1 MTYNASMSSTLP
13 RFRSR
18 ERNPGTMALPGRNV
32 SPAGSAEQPA
42 NESTVLMGEA
52 ASYPAYPQFWL
63 TASRYIYHTTRATL
77 SCSKANLL
85 LVFIPLSIVSAAQAW
100 NPVAVFTLSFLAMFP
115 LAELLSW
122 STEQLSAS
130 TGQVIG
136 GLLMAA
142 FGNAVEMI
150 VSRVY
155 HAAEPHVLTM
165 SALGRYHC
173 LEPRGISNCAV
184 KHGGQYPIRNSA
196 GKVFV
201 VELVDLIL
209 TVIQILGS
217 SLFVAGY
224 KKKEVKF
231 NVDLTS
237 IMSSLMIV
245 ASASLVI
252 PSASYFADLRSNN
265 LEPNLKESPYILTLS
280 HIAAIILL
288 FFYLLY
294 LFFQLKTHADIF
306 AGSNEAEPDAG
317 SPELDAWAAGFV
329 LVLSTIGVSFCSDYL
344 VDSVDGSVEALGVS
358 RAFIGLILVPIV
370 GNAGEMVAAVNQ
382 AGKGNI
388 DFALGLIVGS
398 TLQIALFVTPFLVI
412 LGWIIG
418 KQMSLLFDTFQTT
431 VLSMS
436 VIVVNCLVRDGRSN
450 YFEGFLL
457 LGT

>member
-1 MTYNASMSSTLP
+1 MASQ
-13 RFRSR
+13 
-18 ERNPGTMALPGRNV
+18 GRDV
-32 SPAGSAEQPA
+32 SPDRSPAQPV
-42 NESTVLMGEA
+42 NESTALTRGA
-52 ASYPAYPQFWL
+52 ASYPAYPRAWFIVP
-63 TASRYIYHTTRATL
+63 RYIYHTIKATL
-77 SCSKANLL
+77 YCSNANFL
-85 LVFIPLSIVSAAQAW
+85 LVFIPLSIIAAARDW
-100 NPVAVFTLSFLAMFP
+100 NPVAIFTLSFFAMFP

-150 VSRVY
+150 VGI
-155 HAAEPHVLTM
+155 T
-165 SALGRYHC
+165 ALSQGEFRIVQSSMV
-173 LEPRGISNCAV
+173 GS
-184 KHGGQYPIRNSA
+184 
-196 GKVFV
+196 
-201 VELVDLIL
+201 IL
-209 TVIQILGS
+209 SGTLLILGS
-217 SLFVAGY
+217 CLFVAGY
-224 KKKEVKF
+224 KEKEVKF

-265 LEPNLKESPYILTLS
+265 LESNLKPGTQSSYILTLS

-288 FFYLLY
+288 VFYCLY

-306 AGSNEAEPDAG
+306 AESNQAEPEG
-317 SPELDAWAAGFV
+317 SPELDPWAAGFV
-329 LVLSTIGVSFCSDYL
+329 LVLSTIGVSVCSDYL
-344 VDSVDGSVEALGVS
+344 IDSVDGSVEELGVS

-370 GNAGEMVAAVNQ
+370 GNAGEFVAAVNQ
-382 AGKGNI
+382 ARKNNI

-418 KQMSLLFDTFQTT
+418 KPMSLRFDTFQTT

-436 VIVVNCLVRDGRSN
+436 VIVVNCLVRDGRTN

-457 LGT
+457 LGTYLIIAIAFYVHPDVVDTLAS